1 VIDDEA
7 ALLRHIRLAL
17 RGIDPWP
24 PRGSAVPS
32 EDFAR
37 KVVAHLRLCG
47 LGCHATNAEEVA
59 CDAMIKRG
67 RPDTAISVPPLE
79 DQANRKMQKSHRT
92 FTFGSELIPAI
103 ASAIAATSAT

>member
-24 PRGSAVPS
+24 PKGSAVPS

-59 CDAMIKRG
+59 CDAMITRG

-79 DQANRKMQKSHRT
+79 DQANRKCRSH
-92 FTFGSELIPAI
+92 I
-103 ASAIAATSAT
+103 APSRSAPS